1 MKKILLSIA
10 LAAISAFAVSAPKT
24 HDGFFLN
31 ATMGAGY
38 SSFEDKI
45 EGGLGKMTC
54 DGGAFEAS
62 FKLGG
67 TIAQNLILHATFSGD
82 VLYSDLKLKSGYVD
96 EKLAHDGFN
105 MLMLGAGLTYYLPIQ
120 ENVYVSASFGV
131 TDISITLNSNEYNFD
146 NLDAGFGF
154 NISAG
159 KEWWINNELGLG
171 IALSYTHHSADGN
184 YRGEKNEASSNS
196 FALVAS
202 LTFN

>member
-10 LAAISAFAVSAPKT
+10 LAAICAFAASAPKT

-45 EGGLGKMTC
+45 EGGLGKITC

-67 TIAQNLILHATFSGD
+67 TIYPNLILHFTFIGNAI
-82 VLYSDLKLKSGYVD
+82 YSDLEFKAGRD
-96 EKLAHDGFN
+96 EESLEHDGFN
-105 MLMLGAGLTYYLPIQ
+105 MLMLGGGLTYYVVPEQNI
-120 ENVYVSASFGV
+120 YASASFGV
-131 TDISITLNSNEYNFD
+131 TDISISLNSNSYNFD

-154 NISAG
+154 NITVG
-159 KEWWINNELGLG
+159 KEWWLNDENALGV
-171 IALSYTHHSADGN
+171 AFSFSHHPAHGN
-184 YRGEKNEASSNS
+184 HHGEKNEASSNS
-196 FALVAS
+196 FSIVAS
-202 LTFN
+202 YTFN